1 MHTILSLDDL
11 GIRQPP
17 PLVESRGRS
26 RGEKDRGSRQA
37 AQQDLSRFARET
49 VANLERLVTQAEQEV
64 AAEGVDLGALIERL
78 AAIEEAT
85 RAQWREVRVSGETA
99 RQVRRLLQDLPES
112 APGRQALLLG
122 LEQPLARIE
131 EWVEAAEVLLPAY
144 RDARWKLMALRA
156 DHEDPGEAPVFDDP
170 EQLERYLTH
179 G

>member
-1 MHTILSLDDL
+1 MHTILSLDNL

-26 RGEKDRGSRQA
+26 RGKKDLGSRQA

-78 AAIEEAT
+78 EAVEKDT
-85 RAQWREVRVSGETA
+85 RAQWRDVRLSRETA
-99 RQVRRLLQDLPES
+99 RRIRSLLQDLPES
-112 APGRQALLLG
+112 APGRRALLLG

-131 EWVEAAEVLLPAY
+131 EWVQAAEVVLPAY

-170 EQLERYLTH
+170 EQLEQYLTH